1 MSMNT
6 KSNNY
11 RATTTIQPFELL
23 LRELRIV
30 GSTALLVTALGFYV
44 AFGIAMPSRRIAKK
58 SAQDEANLAKVIAA
72 MMLHHR

>member
-1 MSMNT
+1 MSMNS
-6 KSNNY
+6 KSNNH
-11 RATTTIQPFELL
+11 RATTAIRSFELV

-30 GSTALLVTALGFYV
+30 GSTALLVTALGIYV
-44 AFGIAMPSRRIAKK
+44 AFGIAMPSRRITKK